1 MSTKIDDDGGL
12 TGLPN
17 GVFPLGA
24 LMQLLYQHWRSPALY
39 AATELGIADVLG
51 DGTRTIRELA
61 ESTGCHA
68 PSLYRLLRAL
78 TRIGVFTE
86 LDGSR
91 FANSAQS
98 QLLRTDVSGSVSAMA
113 AMTSG
118 LMRGALGELAHSV
131 RTGQPG
137 FERVYGMPMWRYVT
151 ERNPAVGAEFNA
163 AMTQASTMVNPVL
176 AQAADLSGV
185 RSVVDIGG
193 GQGGLVR
200 ALLACHPGI
209 QHAMVFDRPCVI
221 DQVRAAPG
229 PALDERVQLVAGDFF
244 AAVPA
249 GADAYVMKWIL
260 HDWDDADCLQLLG
273 ACRRA
278 MSPHSRLLVIELVI
292 DPGRSDELVY
302 AMDLQM
308 LVALGGKERT
318 AAEFE
323 ALYDAAGLELTRIIP
338 TASMYCLIE
347 GIPSATGRTNHDA
360 LT

>member
-1 MSTKIDDDGGL
+1 MSAKIDGEDDL
-12 TGLPN
+12 TVSASGVLPLW
-17 GVFPLGA
+17 V
-24 LMQLLYQHWRSPALY
+24 LMRLLYQQWRSPALY
-39 AATELGIADVLG
+39 AAIQLGIADVLG
-51 DGTRTIRELA
+51 DGRRTVMELA
-61 ESTGCHA
+61 EATGCHA

-78 TRIGVFTE
+78 ARIGVFAE
-86 LDGSR
+86 VDGSC
-91 FANSAQS
+91 FANSALS
-98 QLLRTDVSGSVSAMA
+98 RLLRTGVSGSVSAMA
-113 AMTSG
+113 GMTSG
-118 LMRGALGELAHSV
+118 LMRGALGELVHSV

-151 ERNPAVGAEFNA
+151 EHNPAAGAEFNA
-163 AMTQASTMVNPVL
+163 AMTQASTMVNPSL

-209 QHAMVFDRPCVI
+209 QHAIVFDRPSVI
-221 DQVRAAPG
+221 DQVQLAQDPT
-229 PALDERVQLVAGDFF
+229 PDERVQLVTGDFF

-260 HDWDDADCLQLLG
+260 HDWDDAACLRLLG

-278 MSPHSRLLVIELVI
+278 MTPRSRLLVVELVI
-292 DPGRSDELVY
+292 DPGRSDELAY

-308 LVALGGKERT
+308 LVTLGGKERT

-323 ALYDAAGLELTRIIP
+323 ALYDAAGLRLTRIIP

-347 GIPSATGRTNHDA
+347 GIPQRHGQDRP
-360 LT
+360 